1 MMRLFYAPASPF
13 VRKVMV
19 VLHETGLLSETELV
33 GVSGNPVE
41 PGSMPVAHNPLG
53 KIPALVLN
61 DGRCLFDSRVIC
73 RYLDSKA
80 NAGLYGHGDALWD
93 ILTVEALADGMMEA
107 AVLIVYESRIRPED
121 LRYTPWVEGQ
131 WSKIARGLAT
141 LEDRAD
147 DLAQA
152 PFGMAQI
159 AVASALGYLAF
170 RLPHRDWP
178 ATAPRLAA
186 WFETAAQ
193 RPSLAATAPHA

>member
-1 MMRLFYAPASPF
+1 MRLFHSPASPF

-33 GVSGNPVE
+33 GASGNPVE

-53 KIPALVLN
+53 KIPALVLD

-73 RYLDSKA
+73 RYLDA
-80 NAGLYGHGDALWD
+80 RARAGLYGEGDMLWD
-93 ILTVEALADGMMEA
+93 TLATEALADGMMEA

-121 LRYTPWVEGQ
+121 LRYAPWVEGQ
-131 WSKIARGLAT
+131 WSKIARGLAA

-159 AVASALGYLAF
+159 AVASALGYLTF